1 MAIEFKKTSYAGNLD
16 AFWRTEVRMLPG
28 GFNCSQ
34 SIPVGDVIPRGALV
48 CADFDTMT
56 ATIVKVGRVVDGGTT
71 TKPRVTKNNHFYAG
85 DTVMK
90 IGKKDAAVT
99 VKSVDRS
106 NPDYDVVEFSAAL
119 ATLAKGDYL
128 IEAVKD
134 TGDSATTYS
143 QAHEAVK
150 DTGDS
155 ATTYSQ
161 AHEANTILGADYTSR
176 AVGMTTL
183 DVAYSAV
190 ALKDV
195 CPQFPADWLDGGA
208 FLKTNHNILFIKQ

>member
-1 MAIEFKKTSYAGNLD
+1 MAIEFKKTTYAGSLD

-28 GFNCSQ
+28 GFDCSQ

-90 IGKKDAAVT
+90 IGKKDTAVT

-106 NPDYDVVEFSAAL
+106 NPDYDVVEFSEAL
-119 ATLAKGDYL
+119 ATLVKGDYL
-128 IEAVKD
+128 V
-134 TGDSATTYS
+134 
-143 QAHEAVK
+143 EAVK

>member
-1 MAIEFKKTSYAGNLD
+1 MAIEFKKTSYVGNLD

-128 IEAVKD
+128 V
-134 TGDSATTYS
+134 
-143 QAHEAVK
+143 EAVK

>member
-1 MAIEFKKTSYAGNLD
+1 MAIEFKKTTYAGNLD

-128 IEAVKD
+128 VEAVKD
-134 TGDSATTYS
+134 TGD
-143 QAHEAVK
+143 
-150 DTGDS
+150 D

-195 CPQFPADWLDGGA
+195 CPQFPADWLDGSA

>member
-48 CADFDTMT
+48 YADFDTMT

-71 TKPRVTKNNHFYAG
+71 TEPRVTKNNHFYAG

-128 IEAVKD
+128 VEAI
-134 TGDSATTYS
+134 
-143 QAHEAVK
+143 K

>member
-128 IEAVKD
+128 V
-134 TGDSATTYS
+134 
-143 QAHEAVK
+143 EAVK

-208 FLKTNHNILFIKQ
+208 FLKINHNILFIKQ

>member
-90 IGKKDAAVT
+90 IGKKDTAVT

-143 QAHEAVK
+143 QAHEA
-150 DTGDS
+150 
-155 ATTYSQ
+155 
-161 AHEANTILGADYTSR
+161 NTILGADYTSR

-183 DVAYSAV
+183 NVAYSAV

>member
-128 IEAVKD
+128 V
-134 TGDSATTYS
+134 
-143 QAHEAVK
+143 EAVK

-195 CPQFPADWLDGGA
+195 CPQFPADWLDGGM

>member
-128 IEAVKD
+128 VEAVKD
-134 TGDSATTYS
+134 TGDS
-143 QAHEAVK
+143 E
-150 DTGDS
+150 
-155 ATTYSQ
+155 TTYSQ

-195 CPQFPADWLDGGA
+195 CPQFPANWLDGGA

>member
-1 MAIEFKKTSYAGNLD
+1 MAIEFKKTTYAGNLD

-128 IEAVKD
+128 V
-134 TGDSATTYS
+134 
-143 QAHEAVK
+143 EAVK

-161 AHEANTILGADYTSR
+161 AHEANTILVADYTSR

>member
-56 ATIVKVGRVVDGGTT
+56 ATIVKVGRVIDGEST

-90 IGKKDAAVT
+90 IGKKEAAVT

-106 NPDYDVVEFSAAL
+106 NPDYDVVEFSAVL
-119 ATLAKGDYL
+119 ENLAKDDYL
-128 IEAVKD
+128 VEAVKD
-134 TGDSATTYS
+134 TGNSAP
-143 QAHEAVK
+143 
-150 DTGDS
+150 
-155 ATTYSQ
+155 TYSQ

-176 AVGMTTL
+176 AVGMATL

>member
-1 MAIEFKKTSYAGNLD
+1 MAIEFKKTTYAGNLD

-90 IGKKDAAVT
+90 IGKKDTAVT

-128 IEAVKD
+128 VEAI
-134 TGDSATTYS
+134 
-143 QAHEAVK
+143 K

>member
-1 MAIEFKKTSYAGNLD
+1 MALEFKKMSYGGDLGAC
-16 AFWRTEVRMLPG
+16 WRTEVRMLPG

-56 ATIVKVGRVVDGGTT
+56 ATIVKVGRVIDGGTT

-128 IEAVKD
+128 V
-134 TGDSATTYS
+134 
-143 QAHEAVK
+143 EAVK

-161 AHEANTILGADYTSR
+161 AHEANTILGADYTTR

>member
-1 MAIEFKKTSYAGNLD
+1 MAIDCKKTTYAGNLD

-71 TKPRVTKNNHFYAG
+71 TKPRVTKNNHFHAG

-128 IEAVKD
+128 VEAVKD
-134 TGDSATTYS
+134 TGD
-143 QAHEAVK
+143 
-150 DTGDS
+150 D

>member
-143 QAHEAVK
+143 QAHEA
-150 DTGDS
+150 
-155 ATTYSQ
+155 
-161 AHEANTILGADYTSR
+161 NTILGADYTSR

-195 CPQFPADWLDGGA
+195 CPQFPADWLDGSA

>member
-56 ATIVKVGRVVDGGTT
+56 ATIVKVGRVIDGGTT

-106 NPDYDVVEFSAAL
+106 NPDYDIVEFSAAL

-128 IEAVKD
+128 VEAVKD
-134 TGDSATTYS
+134 
-143 QAHEAVK
+143 
-150 DTGDS
+150 DS

-195 CPQFPADWLDGGA
+195 CPQFTADWLDGGA

>member
-56 ATIVKVGRVVDGGTT
+56 ATIVKVGRVVNGGAT

-128 IEAVKD
+128 VEAVN
-134 TGDSATTYS
+134 
-143 QAHEAVK
+143 

-195 CPQFPADWLDGGA
+195 CPQFPADCLDGGA
-208 FLKTNHNILFIKQ
+208 FLKTIHNILFIKQ

>member
-1 MAIEFKKTSYAGNLD
+1 MAIEFKKTTYAGSLD

-28 GFNCSQ
+28 GFDCSQ

-128 IEAVKD
+128 V
-134 TGDSATTYS
+134 
-143 QAHEAVK
+143 EAVK

-176 AVGMTTL
+176 KVGMTTL

>member
-16 AFWRTEVRMLPG
+16 VFWRTEVRMLPG

-56 ATIVKVGRVVDGGTT
+56 ATIVKVGRVVDGDTT

-128 IEAVKD
+128 V
-134 TGDSATTYS
+134 
-143 QAHEAVK
+143 EAVK

>member
-1 MAIEFKKTSYAGNLD
+1 MAIEFKKTTYAGNLD

-56 ATIVKVGRVVDGGTT
+56 ATIVKVGRVIDGGTT

-119 ATLAKGDYL
+119 ATLVKGDYL
-128 IEAVKD
+128 V
-134 TGDSATTYS
+134 
-143 QAHEAVK
+143 EAVK

-176 AVGMTTL
+176 AVGMATL

>member
-48 CADFDTMT
+48 CANFDTMT

-143 QAHEAVK
+143 QAHEA
-150 DTGDS
+150 
-155 ATTYSQ
+155 
-161 AHEANTILGADYTSR
+161 NTILGADYTSR
-176 AVGMTTL
+176 KVGMTTL

>member
-56 ATIVKVGRVVDGGTT
+56 ATIVKVGRVVNGGTT

-128 IEAVKD
+128 VEAV
-134 TGDSATTYS
+134 
-143 QAHEAVK
+143 E

-176 AVGMTTL
+176 KVGMTTL

>member
-48 CADFDTMT
+48 YADFDTMT
-56 ATIVKVGRVVDGGTT
+56 ATIVKVGRVVNGGTT

-128 IEAVKD
+128 VEAIE
-134 TGDSATTYS
+134 
-143 QAHEAVK
+143 

>member
-56 ATIVKVGRVVDGGTT
+56 ATIVKVGRVVGGTT
-71 TKPRVTKNNHFYAG
+71 TMPRVTKNNHFYAG

-119 ATLAKGDYL
+119 VTLVKGDYL
-128 IEAVKD
+128 V
-134 TGDSATTYS
+134 
-143 QAHEAVK
+143 EAVK

-176 AVGMTTL
+176 EVGMTTL

>member
-56 ATIVKVGRVVDGGTT
+56 ATIVKVGRVIDGGTN

-128 IEAVKD
+128 VEAVKD
-134 TGDSATTYS
+134 
-143 QAHEAVK
+143 
-150 DTGDS
+150 DS

>member
-56 ATIVKVGRVVDGGTT
+56 ATVVKVGRVVDGGTT

-90 IGKKDAAVT
+90 IGKKDDAVT

-128 IEAVKD
+128 V
-134 TGDSATTYS
+134 
-143 QAHEAVK
+143 EAVK

>member
-1 MAIEFKKTSYAGNLD
+1 MAIEFKKTTYAGNLD

-90 IGKKDAAVT
+90 IGKKDDAVT
-99 VKSVDRS
+99 VKRVDRS

-128 IEAVKD
+128 V
-134 TGDSATTYS
+134 
-143 QAHEAVK
+143 EAVK

>member
-1 MAIEFKKTSYAGNLD
+1 MAIEFNKTSYAGNLD

-56 ATIVKVGRVVDGGTT
+56 ATIVKVGRVIDGGTT

-128 IEAVKD
+128 V
-134 TGDSATTYS
+134 
-143 QAHEAVK
+143 EAVK

>member
-1 MAIEFKKTSYAGNLD
+1 MAIEFKKTTYAGSLD

-28 GFNCSQ
+28 GFDCSQ

-119 ATLAKGDYL
+119 TTLAKDDYL
-128 IEAVKD
+128 VEAVKD

-143 QAHEAVK
+143 QA
-150 DTGDS
+150 
-155 ATTYSQ
+155 Y
-161 AHEANTILGADYTSR
+161 EANTILGADYTSR

>member
-48 CADFDTMT
+48 CANFDTMT

-128 IEAVKD
+128 V
-134 TGDSATTYS
+134 
-143 QAHEAVK
+143 EAVK

>member
-56 ATIVKVGRVVDGGTT
+56 ATIVKVGRVVDGGAT

-143 QAHEAVK
+143 QAHEA
-150 DTGDS
+150 
-155 ATTYSQ
+155 
-161 AHEANTILGADYTSR
+161 NTILGADYTSR

>member
-56 ATIVKVGRVVDGGTT
+56 AMIVKVGRVVDGGTT

-143 QAHEAVK
+143 QAHEA
-150 DTGDS
+150 
-155 ATTYSQ
+155 
-161 AHEANTILGADYTSR
+161 NTILGADYTSR

>member
-56 ATIVKVGRVVDGGTT
+56 ATIVKVGRVIDGDTT
-71 TKPRVTKNNHFYAG
+71 TKPRVTKNNHFYTG

-106 NPDYDVVEFSAAL
+106 NPDYDVVELSATL
-119 ATLAKGDYL
+119 ATLDKGDYL
-128 IEAVKD
+128 V
-134 TGDSATTYS
+134 
-143 QAHEAVK
+143 EAVK

>member
-1 MAIEFKKTSYAGNLD
+1 MAIEFKKTTYAGNLD

-128 IEAVKD
+128 VEAVKD
-134 TGDSATTYS
+134 TGDSATT
-143 QAHEAVK
+143 
-150 DTGDS
+150 DS

-176 AVGMTTL
+176 KVGMTTL

>member
-1 MAIEFKKTSYAGNLD
+1 MAIEFKKTSYARNLD

-56 ATIVKVGRVVDGGTT
+56 ATIVKVGKVIDGGTT

-90 IGKKDAAVT
+90 IGKKDTAVT

-128 IEAVKD
+128 VEAVKD
-134 TGDSATTYS
+134 
-143 QAHEAVK
+143 
-150 DTGDS
+150 DS

>member
-85 DTVMK
+85 DTVIK

-128 IEAVKD
+128 V
-134 TGDSATTYS
+134 
-143 QAHEAVK
+143 EAVK

>member
-1 MAIEFKKTSYAGNLD
+1 MAIEFKKMSYAGNLD

-119 ATLAKGDYL
+119 ATFAKGDYL
-128 IEAVKD
+128 V
-134 TGDSATTYS
+134 
-143 QAHEAVK
+143 EAVK

>member
-56 ATIVKVGRVVDGGTT
+56 ATIVKVGRVVNGGTT

-128 IEAVKD
+128 V
-134 TGDSATTYS
+134 
-143 QAHEAVK
+143 EAVK

>member
-56 ATIVKVGRVVDGGTT
+56 ATIVKVGRVIDGGTT

-106 NPDYDVVEFSAAL
+106 NPDYDVVEFYAAL

-128 IEAVKD
+128 V
-134 TGDSATTYS
+134 
-143 QAHEAVK
+143 EAVK

-208 FLKTNHNILFIKQ
+208 FLKTNHNILFIRQ

>member
-56 ATIVKVGRVVDGGTT
+56 ATIVKVGRVIDGGTT

-90 IGKKDAAVT
+90 IVKKDAAVT

-119 ATLAKGDYL
+119 ATLTKGDYL
-128 IEAVKD
+128 VEAVKD
-134 TGDSATTYS
+134 
-143 QAHEAVK
+143 
-150 DTGDS
+150 DS

>member
-1 MAIEFKKTSYAGNLD
+1 MAIEFKKTTYAGSLD

-28 GFNCSQ
+28 GFDCSQ

-56 ATIVKVGRVVDGGTT
+56 ATIVKVGRVVGGGTT

-128 IEAVKD
+128 VEAV
-134 TGDSATTYS
+134 
-143 QAHEAVK
+143 E

-176 AVGMTTL
+176 AVGMKTL